1 MILNIIQTSKGLV
14 TADFIVKHGEKEIGS
29 FSMKGSLL
37 SIEADIRGI
46 LHDCPRFTMMS
57 VKAVKSKE
65 KEHLRPYIILELGKE
80 SGLIF
85 QAKKKIS
92 LFKGYSFYEM
102 RCFGNTYTMYAIGMG
117 NEGGKMPIYC
127 GDTQIAQIEKD
138 CVVYNGL
145 HNYKVYIEQNVPIKA
160 IIWLCAYLY
169 VTGPY
174 KPGQKIISGKTKTI
188 SVTTNKLLKEKYNPK
203 FTENIKE

>member
-92 LFKGYSFYEM
+92 LF
-102 RCFGNTYTMYAIGMG
+102 
-117 NEGGKMPIYC
+117 
-127 GDTQIAQIEKD
+127 
-138 CVVYNGL
+138 
-145 HNYKVYIEQNVPIKA
+145 
-160 IIWLCAYLY
+160 
-169 VTGPY
+169 
-174 KPGQKIISGKTKTI
+174 
-188 SVTTNKLLKEKYNPK
+188 
-203 FTENIKE
+203 

>member
-1 MILNIIQTSKGLV
+1 MILDIIQTSKGLV
-14 TADFIVKHGEKEIGS
+14 TADFIVKHGEEQIGS

-37 SIEADIRGI
+37 SIEADIRGV

-57 VKAVKSKE
+57 VKTVKSKE
-65 KEHLRPYIILELGKE
+65 REHFRPYCILELGKE

-85 QAKKKIS
+85 QTEKKIS

-102 RCFGNTYTMYAIGMG
+102 SYCGNTYTMYAIGMG
-117 NEGGKMPIYC
+117 SKGGKMPIYC
-127 GDTQIAQIEKD
+127 GDTQVAQIEKD

-169 VTGPY
+169 VTGQY
-174 KPGQKIISGKTKTI
+174 TPGEKIISGKTKTI